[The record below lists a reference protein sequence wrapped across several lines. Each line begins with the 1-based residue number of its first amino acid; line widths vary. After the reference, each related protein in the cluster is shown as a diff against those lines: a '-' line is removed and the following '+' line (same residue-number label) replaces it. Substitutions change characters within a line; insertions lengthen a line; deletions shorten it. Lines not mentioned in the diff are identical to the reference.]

1 MSILFNIY
9 AQYIKKQ
16 NKKKRY
22 KEQIKE
28 ITKGDGKQFYIIE
41 DVLKTGG
48 KTFANVAAALLRPN
62 ILRDKFTTK

>member
-41 DVLKTGG
+41 DVLKIGG

-62 ILRDKFTTK
+62 ILRGKFTTE